1 MNKEDLAILKKY
13 EDRMRTAVGYDYARA
28 VQSRD
33 LDLLLDIWNR
43 HHDTPYRMNKG
54 CSACQLT
61 FLKMLGRWYF
71 DKIKVVK
78 ESEPALSINELQDSA
93 TDTAQKDNNKSKKS
107 RGK

>member
-1 MNKEDLAILKKY
+1 MLEKY

-43 HHDTPYRMNKG
+43 HHDTPYRMNKA
-54 CSACQLT
+54 CSSCQLT

-78 ESEPALSINELQDSA
+78 ETEPALSINELQDSA